1 MTELDV
7 VRIEALLHDTRLRAP
22 TERPSVDA
30 LEDRLDAARVVH
42 QSSIDAHVVT
52 MNSVVVLTDCTSS
65 AETELTL
72 VYPKDADPERARV
85 SVLSPMGRA
94 LIGAH
99 VGDRLRITIPGQPD
113 REFLVAAVTYQPEAN
128 GRFDL

>member
-1 MTELDV
+1 MPALREICMTELDV

-65 AETELTL
+65 AETESESETESEEL
-72 VYPKDADPERARV
+72 VHA
-85 SVLSPMGRA
+85 
-94 LIGAH
+94 
-99 VGDRLRITIPGQPD
+99 GQP
-113 REFLVAAVTYQPEAN
+113 
-128 GRFDL
+128 